1 MGDLE
6 NLLFVLVK
14 NRKLSTW
21 MDYEKGKKG
30 LNVLKKIK
38 SSFRYSPFF
47 FGSGM
52 NIEVTLAYA

>member
-21 MDYEKGKKG
+21 MDYEEKKKG
-30 LNVLKKIK
+30 LNVLKKI
-38 SSFRYSPFF
+38 
-47 FGSGM
+47 
-52 NIEVTLAYA
+52 